1 MNVYHYIAESDPIK
15 ANELCKKYGY
25 YQNQYI
31 EDIPICLQQIVA
43 EHGEPAFK
51 EILALHPDK
60 DVILEVFQTKEQP
73 QQEPTMLQQPKQ
85 DCSCMM
91 NADGTTNA
99 LSITSNTNT
108 MILLAAIVISISI
121 IAIKK

>member
-1 MNVYHYIAESDPIK
+1 MNVYHYIAETDPIK

-31 EDIPICLQQIVA
+31 EDLPICMQQIVS
-43 EHGEPAFK
+43 EHGESAFK
-51 EILALHPDK
+51 DILSLHPDK
-60 DVILEVFQTKEQP
+60 DVILEVYQPEP
-73 QQEPTMLQQPKQ
+73 QQPEPTMLQQPKQ

-99 LSITSNTNT
+99 ASLTGNTNT

>member
-1 MNVYHYIAESDPIK
+1 MNVYKYIAETDPNSS
-15 ANELCKKYGY
+15 NELCKKYGY

-31 EDIPICLQQIVA
+31 EDIPICLEQIVG
-43 EHGEPAFK
+43 EHGETAFK
-51 EILALHPDK
+51 EILSLHPDK
-60 DVILEVFQTKEQP
+60 DVILEVYQP
-73 QQEPTMLQQPKQ
+73 QPEPTMLQQPKQ

-99 LSITSNTNT
+99 ASLTGNTNT